1 MVKKLKKNKSGFAG
15 DVLKLATGSIIS
27 QVIPILATPFLTR
40 LYGPDTWGVL
50 AVFVSIT
57 AIFNVIACLR
67 YELAIMLPQKEEEA
81 SNILVVSLLFPVIIA
96 ALIVPLVYFGQS
108 SVIDILNAP
117 GLSGYLWL
125 IPAFVLIDGIY
136 LALNYWNS
144 RTRHYTRLAIA
155 RIITS
160 IGTVSGKLGFGYSGH
175 ANAGTLMYATVGGQ
189 LLATTILGGQILRD
203 DGKEIKKA
211 ISWKAMKEAMIRY
224 RNFPIFSSWA
234 ALLNV
239 ISLQT
244 PALLLSFYFSPAIV
258 GFYAIGNRMLTKPLK
273 FIGNSIAQVFYQRAA
288 AAFADGTISELAG
301 KTARN
306 LALVGSFPMVLI
318 AVLGPDLFS
327 LIFGKQWHD
336 AGIYAQIL
344 VPWTMIV
351 FISSPLSSLN
361 SILEK
366 QAVGLL
372 YNIVQLITRII
383 SLVVGGITGNIFLG
397 LALFSFSGVVLSVLF
412 LGYHLRLCG
421 VNLRSLGLDVLKTFV
436 ISFIFIAPVLI
447 LKQFFLHHMILFIL
461 ITLLI
466 IIGYYSFIITTN
478 KELNQI
484 VKKKLGKEVS

>member
-1 MVKKLKKNKSGFAG
+1 MINNIDRKKGGFAN

-67 YELAIMLPQKEEEA
+67 YELAIMLPEKNEEA
-81 SNILVVSLLFPVIIA
+81 SNLLVVSLLFPIIIA
-96 ALIVPLVYFGQS
+96 LLIVPLFYFGQN
-108 SVIDILNAP
+108 VLIEILNAP
-117 GLSGYLWL
+117 GLTGYLWL
-125 IPAFVLIDGIY
+125 VPVFVLIDGVY

-160 IGTVSGKLGFGYSGH
+160 VGTVAGKLGFGYTGH
-175 ANAGTLMYATVGGQ
+175 ANAGTLMYATVAGQ
-189 LLATTILGGQILRD
+189 LVATTILGGQILKD
-203 DGKEIKKA
+203 DGKVIRKA
-211 ISWKAMKEAMIRY
+211 VSWRAMREGMIRY

-244 PALLLSFYFSPAIV
+244 PALLLSFYFSPLVV
-258 GFYAIGNRMLTKPLK
+258 GFYALGNRMLTKPLK

-327 LIFGKQWHD
+327 LIFGRQWHD

-366 QAVGLL
+366 QAIGLMF
-372 YNIVQLITRII
+372 NIVQLATRIL
-383 SLVVGGITGNIFLG
+383 SLVVGGLTGNIFLG
-397 LALFSFSGVVLSVLF
+397 LVIFSFSGVMLSVLF
-412 LGYHLRLCG
+412 LGYHLKLCG
-421 VNLRSLGLDVLKTFV
+421 VNIRSLSFDVFRTLLTSFLFLVPILLFKYFFNLEMSVIVILTTLITFGYYTY
-436 ISFIFIAPVLI
+436 LI
-447 LKQFFLHHMILFIL
+447 L
-461 ITLLI
+461 
-466 IIGYYSFIITTN
+466 TN
-478 KELNQI
+478 NDINEI
-484 VKKKLGKEVS
+484 VKKLVK